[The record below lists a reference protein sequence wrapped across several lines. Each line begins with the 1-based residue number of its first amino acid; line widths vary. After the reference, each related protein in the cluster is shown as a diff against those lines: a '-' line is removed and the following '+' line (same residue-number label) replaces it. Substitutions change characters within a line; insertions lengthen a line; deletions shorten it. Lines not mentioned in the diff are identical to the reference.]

1 MLPYQE
7 VLMSKLEGYKPSE
20 LAVFTASRGTGK
32 SMINQYMATWDSIFK
47 VQPKFE
53 IIASALVDGEQWHTV
68 RCAKEVS
75 AWVRTTKGT
84 QWYEH
89 IDQRGYIHGNVFDM
103 DARLYTMLGVKFS

>member
-1 MLPYQE
+1 MLI
-7 VLMSKLEGYKPSE
+7 
-20 LAVFTASRGTGK
+20 TAARGTGK
-32 SMINQYMATWDSIFK
+32 STINQYMSNWDNLFK

-68 RCAKEVS
+68 KCAKEVS
-75 AWVRTTKGT
+75 AWVRTKNES

-89 IDQRGYIHGNVFDM
+89 IDQRGYMHGNIFDM